1 MEKKNQDIFNTFLVK
16 AEKRLEA
23 KKVQRTCLVKLPS
36 FGEVVRLRGLSASEV
51 AETMDADTSTDSF
64 AGDRYS
70 VYLSMVEPDL
80 KELAKK
86 LKEEGKITEYLEV
99 TEIFEIYEIRQMA
112 EQIMELSGIR
122 VLRTT
127 TLPSEQ
133 TVKVEAYCESAA
145 EGMVIFTVTMTFFSS
160 WKTLKPVTSASL
172 TASCHFASWE
182 VLTSLSVTARNRFGR
197 TG

>member
-51 AETMDADTSTDSF
+51 AETMDAETSTDSF

-112 EQIMELSGIR
+112 EQIMELSGI
-122 VLRTT
+122 T
-127 TLPSEQ
+127 SKN
-133 TVKVEAYCESAA
+133 KVEVVA
-145 EGMVIFTVTMTFFSS
+145 EQ
-160 WKTLKPVTSASL
+160 LK
-172 TASCHFASWE
+172 
-182 VLTSLSVTARNRFGR
+182 N
-197 TG
+197 